1 VVLGRLEKNVRRNV
15 LPLAKM
21 VFVVTSMAVVVMDAS
36 QDIMEIS
43 VNKVSYLNSLI
54 MEVGR

>member
-1 VVLGRLEKNVRRNV
+1 VVLGRLEKIVRRNV

-21 VFVVTSMAVVVMDAS
+21 MFVISSMANVVMGAS

-43 VNKVSYLNSLI
+43 VNKVSYFNCF
-54 MEVGR
+54 MMQVGR